1 MPKPLE
7 SFTTGIQQNSS
18 CMQNPLDKLNSLLDA
33 SRCQKKT
40 IRVNNLGIKI
50 VNQKNDHPT
59 INGISKLKMN
69 AFQNLQYL
77 LPTQK
82 QKKKINMTNLGRGNP
97 KISGEIWGRKKKRH
111 LCPKAQVQ
119 KKYELV
125 DFLIFSPKSK
135 RNKAS
140 GYSIE

>member
-18 CMQNPLDKLNSLLDA
+18 CLQNPLDKLNSLVDA

-59 INGISKLKMN
+59 INGISKLK
-69 AFQNLQYL
+69 
-77 LPTQK
+77 
-82 QKKKINMTNLGRGNP
+82 KKMRFRI
-97 KISGEIWGRKKKRH
+97 
-111 LCPKAQVQ
+111 
-119 KKYELV
+119 
-125 DFLIFSPKSK
+125 
-135 RNKAS
+135 
-140 GYSIE
+140 YSSIYCQHENR